1 MRMNLSCFNIYYF
14 NSIIFNYIY
23 SIKNKNNNNVKLYKM
38 QVSQVSQ
45 LDEHERESPSWLLA
59 DAEVA
64 ETINGSRNPGFQQLP
79 LPFYERDVVDA
90 LHQLTQLV
98 NSPRSN
104 YEQIQNDLNAFDEK
118 YKSIFRDD
126 GRGLVF
132 PQYIENKEV
141 RLELEELNEAII
153 ESRFRLRS
161 SGQLPATQARSQ
173 LFKSD
178 IINKYNTYKHR
189 YQLEG
194 GNRQKKYQTTKR
206 YSQRRLRLRLRS
218 KRRKN
223 KNKTNKNKKSRR
235 MF

>member
-1 MRMNLSCFNIYYF
+1 M
-14 NSIIFNYIY
+14 
-23 SIKNKNNNNVKLYKM
+23 
-38 QVSQVSQ
+38 
-45 LDEHERESPSWLLA
+45 
-59 DAEVA
+59 
-64 ETINGSRNPGFQQLP
+64 
-79 LPFYERDVVDA
+79 
-90 LHQLTQLV
+90 HQLTQLV
-98 NSPRSN
+98 NSPRST

-189 YQLEG
+189 YQLEVEG